1 MTNIAEALETAYVD
15 LPARQAEALRYRVE
29 QRMTYRE
36 IARELHTTPGAVH
49 LLLHR
54 ARKRVRA
61 LLDGMDDAR

>member
-1 MTNIAEALETAYVD
+1 MCSAEAALATAYAE
-15 LPARQAEALRYRVE
+15 LPERQSDALRYRVE

-61 LLDGMDDAR
+61 LLAEAEN